1 MQSNPYGCGE
11 KGHIVTNCPKNKKSD
26 SKWKQGQPPTT
37 AKGNAAQDT
46 GQHTSHDNEIVCIA
60 CHIDLEEA
68 KIAIPP
74 CAGPQPLI

>member
-1 MQSNPYGCGE
+1 MDVAKKDTLSQTVQ
-11 KGHIVTNCPKNKKSD
+11 KIKKSD
-26 SKWKQGQPPTT
+26 SKWRQGQPPTT

-74 CAGPQPLI
+74 SAGPQPLI